1 VANALPR
8 SRDYRSGAFLA
19 MVEQLHDIITGHE
32 LPDEA
37 VLASP
42 ALVPTVEPLPEASA
56 NEIIGLLEYLRARG
70 GKGEVFR
77 IAADTG
83 QHFDQVIRV
92 VVAAELL
99 NFVDTPK
106 RLVVL
111 DVLGRQFLE
120 ADADQRKAIWREQ
133 LLKLGLFRE
142 IYNAL
147 QREPDHT
154 LDRDFVLETIVL
166 RIPGENYEKIF
177 HTFINWS
184 RYGDLFA
191 YDETTGKIT
200 LQ

>member
-1 VANALPR
+1 
-8 SRDYRSGAFLA
+8 
-19 MVEQLHDIITGHE
+19 
-32 LPDEA
+32 
-37 VLASP
+37 
-42 ALVPTVEPLPEASA
+42 
-56 NEIIGLLEYLRARG
+56 
-70 GKGEVFR
+70 
-77 IAADTG
+77 
-83 QHFDQVIRV
+83 VIRV